1 MRLGTFSTYFSK
13 ALHNGD
19 TFKAD
24 GFLSRSLF
32 DLYSNFTFYLND
44 PINGDAFQ
52 QHDSRLQQ
60 GLNAQY
66 MHTQH
71 FGSLAGLLV
80 SGANFHDNESNV
92 GLYPRDGRTPTGVT
106 GADAHVTNGAGYAQE
121 SLSFY
126 GGRFLLGGGLRY
138 DEFRFNVADKVN
150 PDYSGVQAA
159 GRWQGK
165 GNLAFTPS
173 RKAPLTLHL
182 NYGRGINSSDARGVV
197 QRPDEPRVATTDF
210 YQFLFQFRAVF
221 RRDRCLPGRPL
232 Q

>member
-1 MRLGTFSTYFSK
+1 MT
-13 ALHNGD
+13 
-19 TFKAD
+19 
-24 GFLSRSLF
+24 
-32 DLYSNFTFYLND
+32 
-44 PINGDAFQ
+44 
-52 QHDSRLQQ
+52 
-60 GLNAQY
+60 
-66 MHTQH
+66 
-71 FGSLAGLLV
+71 
-80 SGANFHDNESNV
+80 
-92 GLYPRDGRTPTGVT
+92 T

-165 GNLAFTPS
+165 GNIAFTPS
-173 RKAPLTLHL
+173 RKAPLSLHL

-197 QRPDEPRVATTDF
+197 QRPDEPARSDHGLLPIRD
-210 YQFLFQFRAVF
+210 LFQFRAVF
-221 RRDRCLPGRPL
+221 HRDRCLPGRPL

>member
-1 MRLGTFSTYFSK
+1 M
-13 ALHNGD
+13 
-19 TFKAD
+19 
-24 GFLSRSLF
+24 
-32 DLYSNFTFYLND
+32 
-44 PINGDAFQ
+44 
-52 QHDSRLQQ
+52 
-60 GLNAQY
+60 
-66 MHTQH
+66 
-71 FGSLAGLLV
+71 
-80 SGANFHDNESNV
+80 
-92 GLYPRDGRTPTGVT
+92 
-106 GADAHVTNGAGYAQE
+106 
-121 SLSFY
+121 
-126 GGRFLLGGGLRY
+126 LGGGLRY

-165 GNLAFTPS
+165 GNIAFTPS